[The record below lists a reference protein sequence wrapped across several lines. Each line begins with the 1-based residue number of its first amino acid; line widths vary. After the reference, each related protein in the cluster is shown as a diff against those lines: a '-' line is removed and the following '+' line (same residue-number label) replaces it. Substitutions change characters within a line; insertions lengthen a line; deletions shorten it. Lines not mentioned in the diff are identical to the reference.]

1 MQLKEDLSYE
11 EEPAQILDRK
21 EQVLHS
27 KTITLVKMLWRN
39 HGVEEATWMSEDQMK
54 DKYP

>member
-1 MQLKEDLSYE
+1 MQLKENLSYE

-39 HGVEEATWMSEDQMK
+39 HGVEKATWMSEDQMK